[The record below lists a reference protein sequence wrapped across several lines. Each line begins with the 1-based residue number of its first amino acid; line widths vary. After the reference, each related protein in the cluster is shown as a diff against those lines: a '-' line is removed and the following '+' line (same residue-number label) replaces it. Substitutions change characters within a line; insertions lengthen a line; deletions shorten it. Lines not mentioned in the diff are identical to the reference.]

1 MDEKYP
7 FLGGGGVGAGGAG
20 GASSVVVMVVVGWLE
35 VLSRFGSTLA
45 EGNTA
50 PSGNF
55 FLCIINILMRGFTSS
70 QSKITYHDLE

>member
-1 MDEKYP
+1 MIDPKYP

-35 VLSRFGSTLA
+35 VLSRLGSTLA

-50 PSGNF
+50 PSGHFLVYLNF
-55 FLCIINILMRGFTSS
+55 EFKGLPSTQYNLT
-70 QSKITYHDLE
+70 